1 MREEGLIAAADA
13 DDAGD
18 DDDDD
23 DGESV
28 KVSVNDEGE
37 PFMKLNGDN
46 RLTVRKYK
54 SMVLIGKNAYCVRG
68 VECWSVDFCWS
79 VGVMGEWSECGKLLL
94 RLRRTVAANLTG
106 PSTTLNP

>member
-13 DDAGD
+13 DDAG

-54 SMVLIGKNAYCVRG
+54 SMVLIGKKCRV
-68 VECWSVDFCWS
+68 WS
-79 VGVMGEWSECGKLLL
+79 VGVWISVGVWSVGRME
-94 RLRRTVAANLTG
+94 
-106 PSTTLNP
+106 

>member
-1 MREEGLIAAADA
+1 MHPRTHAPMHTCTHAHMHISLHRYPPPLPLQTPNQAYGSDSLKGCLTAMREEGLIAAADA

-23 DGESV
+23 DESV
-28 KVSVNDEGE
+28 KVFVNDEGE

-54 SMVLIGKNAYCVRG
+54 SMVLIGKN
-68 VECWSVDFCWS
+68 
-79 VGVMGEWSECGKLLL
+79 
-94 RLRRTVAANLTG
+94 
-106 PSTTLNP
+106 

>member
-54 SMVLIGKNAYCVRG
+54 SMVLIGKKCRV
-68 VECWSVDFCWS
+68 WS
-79 VGVMGEWSECGKLLL
+79 VGVWISVGVWSVGRME
-94 RLRRTVAANLTG
+94 
-106 PSTTLNP
+106 